1 MTIRTDVTV
10 DWELSP
16 RIIRV
21 AAPSTGITI
30 QDLVDTC
37 RYHEEMLINLDDSHL
52 IDAAG
57 KDFLGGTT
65 YVGITATLQNAKVT
79 FEARKTPLVS
89 GSTATSDDTAGITLT
104 DSGATFLSDSLYQG
118 CTVFNG
124 STASMGVLLEIIS
137 DTQIRHTELG
147 GGMSTEWTTGDYYS
161 IYPNVQCSILG
172 GNLVAVDGVG
182 SNIDPVLQSAN
193 VQVVMTASSSATLQ
207 EQEALQFSSYN
218 GGVTVDITSS
228 HTGVDYPIGT
238 AQAPVNNLQDA
249 LDIAADRGFNVFF
262 VLGDLTIDGGLNFSQ
277 ISFVGESI
285 DKSEFTIDSDA
296 DVTQCEFYE
305 ATVQGTLDG
314 ECKIKDCNIL
324 NVNYVSGVVELC
336 IISGDILLGG
346 GTEAY
351 FLDCWA
357 GSLLG
362 APPTIDIGGSGQ
374 TLVMQNFNGY
384 IKWKNLSGTSDQAN
398 ASLNAGWLILENT
411 ITAGWVNVIGTG
423 VVEDYSTGT
432 AVVNTEHLVNPHNIR
447 DRVWSDARAQLLYDM
462 EGGRW
467 KLTNN
472 QMIFYEED
480 NLTEVARFNLY
491 DASGTPTT
499 DNVYERRRVQDD
511 SWMYPYALI
520 VNTGSVSSG
529 TIANI
534 QTVDASSLILN
545 ETTSAPGFDYTFMFT
560 KVQTTSLTVDLTGYY
575 EGNPAH
581 NVKAV
586 VFNWINCTWADM
598 TMDAQ
603 DFPSRSTD
611 DSYSFSLP
619 SPLVNHVSSQGH
631 FLFGVKHTSN
641 GSAGHTFNIN
651 QLKLTEV

>member
-10 DWELSP
+10 EWELSP
-16 RIIRV
+16 RVITV
-21 AAPSTGITI
+21 AAPSDGITI

-37 RYHEEMLINLDDSHL
+37 RYHEELLQNLDSPHLIN
-52 IDAAG
+52 AAG
-57 KDFLGGTT
+57 KEFLGGTT
-65 YVGITATLQNAKVT
+65 YVGITATLQNAKLT
-79 FEARKTPLVS
+79 FEARKTPLVT
-89 GSTATSDDTAGITLT
+89 GSTATENDSDGITLT
-104 DSGATFLSDSLYQG
+104 DSSATFLSDSLYQG
-118 CTVFNG
+118 CTVFNA
-124 STASMGVLLEIIS
+124 STAGMGVVLEVIS

-147 GGMSTEWTTGDYYS
+147 GGMSTEWTIGDYYA

-172 GNLVAVDGVG
+172 GNLVAVDEDEV
-182 SNIDPVLQSAN
+182 NIDPVLQSAN

-207 EQEALQFSSYN
+207 EQEALQFASYN
-218 GGVTVDITSS
+218 GGVTIDIGSS
-228 HTGVDYPIGT
+228 YSGTDYPIGT

-277 ISFVGESI
+277 MSFIGESI
-285 DKSEFTIDSDA
+285 DKSEFTIDTDA

-314 ECKIKDCNIL
+314 QCKIKECNIID
-324 NVNYVSGVVELC
+324 VNYISGVVELC
-336 IISGDILLGG
+336 ILSGDVLLGG
-346 GTEAY
+346 GTVAY

-357 GSLLG
+357 GTHLG
-362 APPTIDIGGSGQ
+362 TPPTIDMGGSGQ

-384 IKWKNLSGTSDQAN
+384 IRWRNLSGTSDQAN
-398 ASLNAGWLILENT
+398 ASLNAGWVVLEDT
-411 ITAGWVNVIGTG
+411 VSAGWVNIIGTG

-432 AVVNTEHLVNPHNIR
+432 AVVNTEHLVNPRNITN
-447 DRVWSDARAQLLYDM
+447 RVWEDARAQLLYDM

-467 KLTNN
+467 KLVNN
-472 QMIFYEED
+472 QMIFYEDD

-491 DASGTPTT
+491 DASGSPTT

-511 SWMYPYALI
+511 SWMYPFALM

-529 TIANI
+529 TIADV
-534 QTVDASSLILN
+534 QTVDTTRLELDE
-545 ETTSAPGFDYTFMFT
+545 ETGSPGFDYVFMFT
-560 KVQTTSLTVDLTGYY
+560 KVQSTSITVDLTGYY
-575 EGNPAH
+575 EGNLAH

-586 VFNWINCTWADM
+586 VFNWINCTWTDM
-598 TMDAQ
+598 SIDTD
-603 DFPSRSTD
+603 DFPSRASD
-611 DSYSFSLP
+611 DTYSFSLP

-631 FLFGVKHTSN
+631 FMFGVKHTSN
-641 GSAGHTFNIN
+641 GSAGHYFRIN